1 MPSSKFTNPKNGD
14 TIDADKA
21 FTISM
26 AIRGMQTGAFV
37 NAQANYFAAPQQLNG
52 AGQIIGH
59 SHVVVEKLQ
68 SLDQTTPTNP
78 KQFAFF
84 KVIVPDFVTFCSL
97 LMVRLL

>member
-1 MPSSKFTNPKNGD
+1 
-14 TIDADKA
+14 
-21 FTISM
+21 
-26 AIRGMQTGAFV
+26 MQTGAFV

-84 KVIVPDFVTFCSL
+84 KVIVPDFVAFCSL